1 MKKLE
6 ADIEQTENKPQL
18 TRGLLWLITIGAG
31 LVLANLYYNQ
41 PLLSHIAA
49 DFGVSESAASKVAMI
64 TQLGYAAG
72 LFFIV
77 PLGDMMRR
85 KKIILVD
92 FGFMLLAL
100 FAVALSPSFSTIII
114 ASFFLG
120 LTTII
125 PQIFLP
131 LTAQL
136 SRPEETAKSMA
147 MVVSGML
154 IGMLASRVFSGIL
167 AEYFGWRAVYLVAM
181 CIMLILGLCMALF
194 LPEIKPTFKGTYREL
209 MLSILYY
216 VKTLPDLRMAALRG
230 GLVFGSF
237 SMLWATLAFRLNGAP
252 FLAGSDVAG
261 AMGLV
266 GIVGAVAANVV
277 GRITNKYGQNRI
289 LTAGA
294 SVMLLSWVILGLGG
308 STYAGI
314 IAGVILI
321 DMGIQAMN
329 ISNQSLIFSSHK
341 EATNRINTA
350 YMVTFFIGGAVGTW
364 IGGLIWGLFGWTGVT
379 FCGGLFILLCL
390 LFHLSYLRKEAIN
403 R

>member
-1 MKKLE
+1 M
-6 ADIEQTENKPQL
+6 EQTTSTPVL
-18 TRGLLWLITIGAG
+18 TRGLLWLMTVGAG

-41 PLLSHIAA
+41 PLLGHIAA
-49 DFGVSESAASKVAMI
+49 DFGVSESTASKVAMI

-72 LFFIV
+72 LLFIV

-85 KKIILVD
+85 KRIIVVD
-92 FGFMLLAL
+92 FGFMLLTL
-100 FAVALSPSFSTIII
+100 LAVALSQSFTMILI

-136 SRPEETAKSMA
+136 SRPEETAKNMA

-167 AEYFGWRAVYLVAM
+167 AEYFGWRAVYLTAM
-181 CIMLILGLCMALF
+181 CILFILGVCMMLF
-194 LPEIKPTFKGTYREL
+194 LPEIKPTFRGTYREL
-209 MLSILYY
+209 MSSILYY

-237 SMLWATLAFRLNGAP
+237 SMLWATLAFQLNGPP
-252 FLAGSDVAG
+252 FFAGSDVAG
-261 AMGLV
+261 AMGLI

-277 GRITNKYGQNRI
+277 GRITNRYGQNNI

-294 SVMLLSWVILGLGG
+294 LIMLLSWAILGLGG
-308 STYAGI
+308 STYAGLV
-314 IAGVILI
+314 AGIILI
-321 DMGIQAMN
+321 DLGIQAMN

-350 YMVTFFIGGAVGTW
+350 YMVTFFVGGAVGTW
-364 IGGLIWGLFGWTGVT
+364 IAGLVWGRFGWTGVT
-379 FCGGLFILLCL
+379 LCGGLSVFLCL
-390 LFHLSYLRKEAIN
+390 LLHLSYLRRRSN
-403 R
+403 L